1 MNITQTSSLFNSISN
16 SYRQT
21 VNDVKQKPWAAM
33 TTTEKFLH
41 IITVGIWSPSIS
53 QEEKAVFEKF
63 LNEIASSA
71 CQNND
76 GKASAFYYNL
86 EVEYNSEQ
94 RSFCFLDSSEQHH
107 DLNCPPD
114 LDQFIYKK
122 MVKIINKNENE
133 VIGTEVKKK
142 KASDLSALT
151 QLIIPLK
158 ATDQNVNV
166 TEQVTSTEQ
175 SKATVTTSSNALDL
189 FFQKLES
196 WLIDSNTLSPLDPN
210 TEWDVLP
217 EELNKL
223 KQFILQRQVNNEHVL
238 HRSENLQYCFTW
250 QPSKDAEMRN
260 AYIPYDLYVKFMYK
274 SPTRTNEWQSSMPQ
288 KCDPKSLLSTFVNVP
303 NSIQKSPCLP
313 EDLFN
318 EQTQYVNYAL
328 FKRWEDNPVEDVK
341 GTLSITDRT
350 IAGINKTIKSA
361 IDNAKS
367 KPLQYLLY
375 DCPTTTKIFNTV
387 FNDLSRSKDNDFY
400 FNEVKIDHDT
410 LCSIIDS
417 VTISTK
423 GDGGNPLA
431 WNPDTI
437 IDQMKKNSTYN
448 EMQIKAVSQVLKKPQ
463 FPSALLAVTA
473 QALAMLTPLNLLIL
487 PSNNLLYLFCRENNL
502 ALQELKL
509 EFRDTHSYDI
519 KLGKD
524 DNLNCTYQY
533 TLPYMDYLNNDY
545 KIGALITYSSFPV
558 SKELIRPDSASKNEQ
573 DTEKYLDSL
582 NKNLCPLIQTGVVYG
597 KASS

>member
-71 CQNND
+71 CQNKD
-76 GKASAFYYNL
+76 GKASAFYYDMK
-86 EVEYNSEQ
+86 VEYNSTQ
-94 RSFCFLDSSEQHH
+94 RSFCFLDSSAQRHK
-107 DLNCPPD
+107 LNCPPE
-114 LDQFIYKK
+114 LGQIIHKK
-122 MVKIINKNENE
+122 MIKIVEANKSF
-133 VIGTEVKKK
+133 KKT
-142 KASDLSALT
+142 SDLNALT
-151 QLIIPLK
+151 QLITLLK
-158 ATDQNVNV
+158 TTDQNVNV

-175 SKATVTTSSNALDL
+175 SKTTVTTSSNTLDR

-375 DCPTTTKIFNTV
+375 DCPTTEKIFNTATADLKRSTTDV
-387 FNDLSRSKDNDFY
+387 FSI
-400 FNEVKIDHDT
+400 NEVEIDHDT

-417 VTISTK
+417 VIIPTDADI
-423 GDGGNPLA
+423 PLLADNKA

-558 SKELIRPDSASKNEQ
+558 SKELIRPESASKNEQ

-582 NKNLCPLIQTGVVYG
+582 DKNLCPLIQTGIVYG